1 MDALNTSLAQRQL
14 EVLEGLLRAPE
25 GDFKATLVHV
35 CDVIAAATGADKID
49 VFLYDA
55 SRDSLVA
62 TGTSSQPLSAL
73 QRKLGLN
80 VLQIS
85 NGGRA
90 VEVFGTGTTYLHDQA
105 TEDPG
110 ELRGIKEGLGVR
122 SSLGVALE
130 VGGERRGVLLCA
142 SLQPG
147 FFTADDARMAETLAR
162 WVGIVAHRAELIEAI
177 ARNAVEQGRRAGA
190 EELVTVLAHDLR
202 NYLAPLY
209 WKLEAIR
216 LRTRRDGAPEGL
228 AEVESVFKSVG
239 RLHRL
244 VNEILDVARLDQGL
258 FDLRPESVDLGMLMK
273 GIADLFAT
281 TRHPVKLSLQPG
293 APIVVTGDPAR
304 LRQCLE
310 NILANAVQKSPEH
323 ASVQVL
329 VEREIQANGSALA
342 RIEISDQGPGIP
354 KDMLPR
360 LFERYVSGERS
371 GGGLGLGLYLAK
383 RIAALHGGDLTAAS
397 APGKGARF
405 TLILPCG
412 SRGEPA
418 S

>member
-80 VLQIS
+80 VVQIS

-90 VEVFGTGTTYLHDQA
+90 VEIFKTGSTYLHDQVS
-105 TEDPG
+105 EDSG

-142 SLQPG
+142 SLQAG
-147 FFTADDARMAETLAR
+147 FFTAEDARMAETVAR
-162 WVGIVAHRAELIEAI
+162 WVGVVAHRAELVEAI

-216 LRTRRDGAPEGL
+216 VRTRREGVPRAL
-228 AEVESVFKSVG
+228 AEIESAFQSVG
-239 RLHRL
+239 RLERL
-244 VNEILDVARLDQGL
+244 VNEILDVARLDRGL
-258 FDLRPESVDLGMLMK
+258 FELRPQPVDVGLLMK
-273 GIADLFAT
+273 EIAGLFAT
-281 TRHPVKLSLQPG
+281 SRHPVALTVQPG
-293 APIVVTGDPAR
+293 TPIVVSGDPAR
-304 LRQCLE
+304 LRQCVE
-310 NILANAVQKSPEH
+310 NILANAIQKSPEQ

-342 RIEISDQGPGIP
+342 RIEIADQGPGIP

-360 LFERYVSGERS
+360 LFERYTTGERS

-412 SRGEPA
+412 PRDEPA